1 MTLDIAKLKALR
13 ERYSPQSVPKCHVCG
28 AEMTAQRI
36 SGSRITY
43 GCAGVTYDNMGCRYA
58 PGRTFVDEHYEQ
70 SLVTV
75 VDVSD
80 PDVLELI
87 ASLEAAE
94 KTSEARREA
103 LDRTHKMYQR
113 ERERTEAAEAR
124 IAELE
129 AAPVAPVAEGETAV
143 MPDYPGTALTQ
154 RECYRAGWEDRNA
167 MLNQPVSQP
176 YKLREGWIPCS
187 ERMPGRDGA
196 YLTWDGRNVSNIPF
210 FFGSWQANQFIAR
223 NITHWMPLPAAPG
236 KEG

>member
-58 PGRTFVDEHYEQ
+58 PRRTFVDEHYEQ

-94 KTSEARREA
+94 K
-103 LDRTHKMYQR
+103 H
-113 ERERTEAAEAR
+113 

-154 RECYRAGWEDRNA
+154 RECYQLGLEAGKAETQTA
-167 MLNQPVSQP
+167 SQWRP
-176 YKLREGWIPCS
+176 ANKCVVCVEGARGGCS
-187 ERMPGRDGA
+187 TCAFNR
-196 YLTWDGRNVSNIPF
+196 
-210 FFGSWQANQFIAR
+210 Q
-223 NITHWMPLPAAPG
+223 
-236 KEG
+236 